1 MFIFLV
7 IACFFETRSIYLP
20 QVDLEFDIFLPQLP
34 YYWDQRHKLPCLG
47 IF

>member
-1 MFIFLV
+1 MFIFSCYCL
-7 IACFFETRSIYLP
+7 FFETRSIYLS